1 VIYSVE
7 DTYGRD
13 VEDILETIMQ
23 VDSGQ
28 YTQKIKK
35 IAALIAQN
43 ELQDAERGIAE
54 MQAEIDNAGDNG
66 ANHPDIL
73 RMNSLLTRKKIIA
86 R

>member
-1 VIYSVE
+1 
-7 DTYGRD
+7 
-13 VEDILETIMQ
+13 
-23 VDSGQ
+23 
-28 YTQKIKK
+28 
-35 IAALIAQN
+35 
-43 ELQDAERGIAE
+43 LQDAERGIAE